1 MMSAMTSS
9 LRSLEQRVRA
19 LEARIAE
26 VEGGYGDTLYQLHRA
41 SVRNDLGMA
50 RVLQHLG
57 LSTVSDDEVDSA
69 LDAE

>member
-1 MMSAMTSS
+1 MMFPMTSS

-57 LSTVSDDEVDSA
+57 VSTVSEDEVDSA

>member
-1 MMSAMTSS
+1 MTSS

-26 VEGGYGDTLYQLHRA
+26 VEGGYGDTLYQLHRG
-41 SVRNDLGMA
+41 SVGNHLGIS
-50 RVLQHLG
+50 RILQHLG
-57 LSTVSDDEVDSA
+57 LPDVTENEIDSV

>member
-1 MMSAMTSS
+1 MTSS

-41 SVRNDLGMA
+41 SVRNDLRIA
-50 RVLQHLG
+50 RVLGHLDIPD
-57 LSTVSDDEVDSA
+57 VSEDDVDAA

>member
-1 MMSAMTSS
+1 MTSS

-41 SVRNDLGMA
+41 SVRNDIGMT

-57 LSTVSDDEVDSA
+57 LPTVGEDEIDAA